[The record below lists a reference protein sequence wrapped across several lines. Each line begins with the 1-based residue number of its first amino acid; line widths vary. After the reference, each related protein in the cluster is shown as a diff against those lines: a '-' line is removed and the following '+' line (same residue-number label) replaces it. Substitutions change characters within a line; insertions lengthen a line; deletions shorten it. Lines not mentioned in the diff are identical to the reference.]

1 MRNRPFR
8 ALKNGLLYGL
18 VAGVFFFL
26 NALPL
31 QWARYLGAGLGRLFF
46 VLVPYERRK
55 TLRQLELAFP
65 EKSAEERKRLG
76 SGVFGHLGLGA
87 AEFMRFPFRSMAQL
101 ESWVGQCSGFENL
114 SECIRS
120 GRGAIAVTAHVGHWE
135 LLAAYTA
142 ARLPVAV
149 VARQLYD
156 DRLNAR
162 LNAFRRDKNITVFE
176 RNSSV
181 KPILRWLKEG
191 KVLGLLCDQDT
202 GVDSIFVDFFGRPA
216 KTPSGAAWLAAVTGA
231 GLFTAFSARRP
242 DGLYRLRYDDE
253 IPVPPRGGDPSQA
266 VQEYTRRT
274 EEFIREVPEQ
284 WAWNHNRWRTQK
296 PASKAPGWA
305 LGPMR
310 PRSLRLRANP
320 AGKQPQ
326 HERRLPQHGLSVL

>member
-1 MRNRPFR
+1 MRNRPLR
-8 ALKNGLLYGL
+8 SLKNGLLFGL

-31 QWARYLGAGLGRLFF
+31 GWARKLGAGLGRLFF
-46 VLVPYERRK
+46 VLVPYERKK

-65 EKSAEERKRLG
+65 EKPEAQRRVIA
-76 SGVFGHLGLGA
+76 SGVFAHLGLGA

-101 ESWVGQCSGFENL
+101 ESWVGECSGFENL
-114 SECIRS
+114 ADCIRG

-156 DRLNAR
+156 DRLNAH
-162 LNAFRRDKNITVFE
+162 LNAFRRGKNITVFE
-176 RNSSV
+176 RNTSV
-181 KPILRWLKEG
+181 KPILKWLKEG

-202 GVDSIFVDFFGRPA
+202 SVDSVFVDFFGRPA
-216 KTPSGAAWLAAVTGA
+216 KTPSGAAWLAQATGA
-231 GLFTAFSARRP
+231 GVFTAFSARRP
-242 DGLYRLRYDDE
+242 DGLYRLRYDGE
-253 IPVPPRGGDPSQA
+253 IAVPPRGEDSLPV

-274 EEFIREVPEQ
+274 EGFIREVPEQ

-296 PASKAPGWA
+296 PD
-305 LGPMR
+305 
-310 PRSLRLRANP
+310 
-320 AGKQPQ
+320 
-326 HERRLPQHGLSVL
+326 